1 MGFLCVSVDLDEID
15 CYHAIHGLSFSPGEN
30 AARAVYAR
38 ALPRIAR
45 FFEETEIKGT
55 FFVVGKDLG
64 SMENSQK
71 IAGLSRVGHEIANHT
86 QSHFYDFSL
95 LPTQE
100 QAREIEAAGD
110 AVLRATG
117 IAPRGFRAP
126 GYNINLGIVSMLAR
140 QGYIYDSSVFPC
152 PTYYAAKAAAIG
164 VKQLAGRTSK
174 SILGDPR
181 VLGAPV
187 TPYRMGECGV
197 WTRGENGLKELPITV
212 VTKARL
218 PFIGTS
224 VAVSGRLGAKM
235 LAKSAAALP
244 VVNLELHGM
253 DFLDADTDDLAYLKA
268 HQTDLRV
275 PLKKRAAALEVAI
288 KTILDK
294 GLEPIPLAQAAERAF
309 V

>member
-15 CYHAIHGLSFSPGEN
+15 CYHAIHGLSFPPEKD
-30 AARAVYAR
+30 AARAVYTR

-55 FFVVGKDLG
+55 FFAVGRDLDLPG
-64 SMENSQK
+64 NAQK
-71 IAGLSRVGHEIANHT
+71 ISELFRTGNEIANHT
-86 QSHFYDFSL
+86 QSHFYNFSL
-95 LPTQE
+95 LSADE
-100 QAREIEAAGD
+100 QAREIEAAGA
-110 AVLRATG
+110 AVFRATG
-117 IAPRGFRAP
+117 VAPRGFRAP
-126 GYNINLGIVSMLAR
+126 GYNINLGIVSLLAR
-140 QGYIYDSSVFPC
+140 QGYSYDSSVFPC
-152 PTYYAAKAAAIG
+152 PSYYAAKAAAIG
-164 VKQLAGRTSK
+164 IKQLAGRTSK
-174 SILGDPR
+174 SVLGDPR

-187 TPYRMGECGV
+187 TPYRMGEGGI

-224 VAVSGRLGAKM
+224 VAISGRLGAKM

-253 DFLDADTDDLAYLKA
+253 DFLDADTDDLTYLKA

-275 PLKKRAAALEVAI
+275 PLKKRTAALEVAI
-288 KTILDK
+288 KTLLDK
-294 GLEPIPLAQAAERAF
+294 GQEPVLLVQAARRAF